1 MMGLFKV
8 VLFFML
14 LSTSIF
20 AKEQTK
26 DGVTFSI
33 EPIPTS
39 KVEAFY
45 SGRGFSQEQIK
56 PYSQT
61 CVFTTFLRNDN
72 AKGTIHFVRKNWFA
86 LKDAKR
92 YYIKSNDYWFKKFK
106 KTKVK
111 MSSKIAFELGQIP
124 QEQSYAT
131 GGDWNEGMLS
141 VDLPLGSKFDLKINW
156 DIRGKKYELTIHDV
170 KCAK

>member
-14 LSTSIF
+14 LLTSVF
-20 AKEQTK
+20 AKK
-26 DGVTFSI
+26 MSKYGVTFSI
-33 EPIPTS
+33 EPIASS

-45 SGRGFSQEQIK
+45 AGRGFSQKQIV
-56 PYSQT
+56 PYSHT

-72 AKGTIHFVRKNWFA
+72 AKGTIHFVRKNWFV
-86 LKDAKR
+86 LKDANR
-92 YYIKSNDYWFKKFK
+92 FYIKNNAYWLKKFK
-106 KTKVK
+106 NTKVK
-111 MSSKIAFELGQIP
+111 MSSKIAFVLGQIP
-124 QEQSYAT
+124 EEQSYAT
-131 GGDWNEGMLS
+131 GGDWNEGMLN

-156 DIRGKKYELTIHDV
+156 DIKGKKYELTMHDV